1 MFDIPKI
8 DQALEDAA
16 SKTCFF
22 ADGEFEGRKIRV
34 SKANY
39 LALLS
44 MRGAE
49 IPAEVER
56 LRSLFKEVP
65 EETLEN
71 DIITLLSAVNWR
83 YHNIACV
90 FIALGFS
97 SSRILEALWKRVNE
111 GSWVSP
117 QLAATAALVDSE
129 FETKA
134 SSLVASSK
142 TNYKSIVA
150 LAELLKQRHKKR
162 FLWGVARSNIRAARK
177 YDRDNSGAIALG
189 WLNSLQGAIA

>member
-1 MFDIPKI
+1 MFDAPKI
-8 DQALEDAA
+8 DQTLEDAA
-16 SKTCFF
+16 SNTCFF
-22 ADGEFEGRKIRV
+22 TDGEFEGRKTRV

-49 IPAEVER
+49 IPVEVER

-65 EETLEN
+65 EVTLEN
-71 DIITLLSAVNWR
+71 DIISLLSAVNWR

-129 FETKA
+129 FKTKA
-134 SSLVASSK
+134 SALIASSK

-150 LAELLKQRHKKR
+150 LAELLKKRHRTR

-189 WLNSLQGAIA
+189 WLESLQGAIA

>member
-1 MFDIPKI
+1 MLELPKI
-8 DQALEDAA
+8 DHALEEAA

-22 ADGEFEGRKIRV
+22 TEGEFEGRKVRV
-34 SKANY
+34 SRANY

-65 EETLEN
+65 EKTLEA
-71 DIITLLSAVNWR
+71 DLISLLAALNWR

-97 SSRILEALWKRVNE
+97 SSHILEALWMRIKE

-117 QLAATAALVDSE
+117 QLAATAALVDPN
-129 FETKA
+129 FKVKA
-134 SSLVASSK
+134 SELVLSSS
-142 TNYKSIVA
+142 THYKSTVS
-150 LAELLKQRHKKR
+150 LAELLRTQHKAR
-162 FLWGVARSNIRAARK
+162 FLWGTARSNILAAK
-177 YDRDNSGAIALG
+177 KQDRDNSGAIALG
-189 WLNSLQGAIA
+189 WLESLQNAIA